1 MTRSPW
7 LQAYRL
13 LARAA
18 RFEAGDLAS
27 AHAEATFIQ
36 VCHAAAH
43 RGRLALA
50 VTAARE
56 LAVVAGVIAFAWV
69 SRLPSPRLP
78 RGLFS
83 PRDFLIA
90 ARSLFRTYRGFVAMA
105 TFTLAVAVGV
115 NLLVFTVV
123 NALWIRPLPFPEPE
137 RVVTVMTRSLG
148 FGSLERPEFEV
159 FEGGVAGQALTV
171 DTNLGLRPQIGIDGV
186 GRELEVLGVTPGYF
200 RVFGLPIRG
209 RDFRSEDDVVGAE
222 PVAII
227 SDRLWSHAFGR
238 RAEIIGAVL
247 PATPLPVRIIGV
259 APPEFEGARRG
270 ERADMWIPTRLMPR
284 VASPGWQGVGGPLM
298 IFGRLG
304 PGQSVA
310 TTNERYLAAL
320 GPERREWE
328 TDPRFGTNRIVVPV
342 DGVFGTPETRSFM
355 VTERDAALVVSGL
368 AMLVLLGGCATVAA
382 LVLVHYERRRAE
394 LALKISLGAPR
405 SRLVLDLVRD
415 LVLIGAIGTA
425 GGILVAALALR
436 VVPALSLPGGVD
448 LGRLDLAI
456 DWRVCAAA
464 IAATMLTLLGAAA
477 VPIARSTRPR
487 LAGELFA
494 GLSNTSLASQRI
506 RQALLGAQV
515 AATIVVLVSAG
526 LFVRAVIH
534 GFGHV
539 PGFDIDRTV
548 FVSVREWLRPG
559 DREMDRQTLVAER
572 TARLTR
578 ILRQIPGVTEV
589 AAGTAPIGPDPRMSI
604 PRLQVDDRP
613 HELVVGSLRGSPE
626 LLSVLGVPLLAG
638 RPLTATDMTAYPHPA
653 VVTQSLVERLW
664 PEGGALGQVV
674 RAPNS
679 RWGAFLVVGVAGD
692 LAFGTLTQPASGVV
706 VTAEPSGGA
715 IVYFV
720 IRTDH
725 PQAVAR
731 DVLRTVEARTVE
743 VTTGRELVARDLG
756 RQRLGAWFF
765 SGFGLAALL
774 LGIGGA
780 FGLVAYLAESRQR
793 EFGVRLAL
801 GADMRHLVRA
811 GLAAALVPVSAGV
824 AAGLVLAGGVSRLF
838 TSLLAGISA
847 LDPTTYLLVA
857 ATMLGCATLAALTAA
872 WRLRRTSPA
881 DALRA
886 T

>member
-1 MTRSPW
+1 LR
-7 LQAYRL
+7 AYRL
-13 LARAA
+13 IARAA
-18 RFEAGDLAS
+18 RFEAADLAT
-27 AHAEATFIQ
+27 AQAEATFMQ
-36 VCHAAAH
+36 VCHAAAR
-43 RGRLALA
+43 RGSLALA
-50 VTAARE
+50 TVALRE
-56 LAVVAGVIAFAWV
+56 LAVVAVVIALAWFG
-69 SRLPSPRLP
+69 RLPSPRLP

-83 PRDFLIA
+83 PRDFLIG
-90 ARSLFRTYRGFVAMA
+90 ARSLFRTHRGFVAMA
-105 TFTLAVAVGV
+105 TLTLAVAVGV

-148 FGSLERPEFEV
+148 FGSLERPEFEI
-159 FEGGVAGQALTV
+159 FEGVAGQALTV

-209 RDFRSEDDVVGAE
+209 RDFRSEDDDVGAE

-227 SDRLWSHAFGR
+227 GDRLWAHAFGR
-238 RAEIIGAVL
+238 RAEIIGAVV
-247 PATPLPVRIIGV
+247 PATPIPIRIIGV

-284 VASPGWQGVGGPLM
+284 VASPGWQGGGAPLM

-304 PGQSVA
+304 PEQTVE
-310 TTNERYLAAL
+310 TINERYLAAL
-320 GPERREWE
+320 VPEAREWE

-342 DGVFGTPETRSFM
+342 GDVFGTPDTRSFM
-355 VTERDAALVVSGL
+355 VTERDAAVVVSGL
-368 AMLVLLGGCATVAA
+368 AMLVLLGGCATIAA
-382 LVLVHYERRRAE
+382 LVLVHYERRRGE

-405 SRLVLDLVRD
+405 GRLVLDLIRD
-415 LVLIGAIGTA
+415 LFLIGAVGTA
-425 GGILVAALALR
+425 GGIFVAALGLR
-436 VVPALSLPGGVD
+436 LLPALSLPGGVD
-448 LGRLDLAI
+448 IGRLDLTI

-477 VPIARSTRPR
+477 LPIARSTRSR

-494 GLSNTSLASQRI
+494 GLTNPSLASQRV
-506 RQALLGAQV
+506 RQALLAAQV

-534 GFGHV
+534 GFGHA
-539 PGFDIDRTV
+539 PGFDVDRTV
-548 FVSVREWLRPG
+548 FVSVQERMRTA
-559 DREMDRQTLVAER
+559 DRDMDRWALIAER
-572 TARLTR
+572 TDRLARA
-578 ILRQIPGVTEV
+578 LRELPGVIEV
-589 AAGTAPIGPDPRMSI
+589 AAGPPPIGPDPGRMTIS
-604 PRLQVDDRP
+604 RVQVGDRE
-613 HELVVGSLRGSPE
+613 HELVVGQLRGSPE
-626 LLSVLGVPLLAG
+626 LLSALGVPLLAG
-638 RPLTATDMTAYPHPA
+638 RLLTAADSTTTPHPA
-653 VVTQSLVERLW
+653 IVTQLLVERLW
-664 PEGGALGQVV
+664 PDGEPLGQTL

-679 RWGAFLVVGVAGD
+679 RFGAFLVVGISGD
-692 LAFGTLTQPASGVV
+692 LAFDTLAQPANGVV
-706 VTAEPSGGA
+706 VTAQPLGGA
-715 IVYFV
+715 RVSFV

-725 PQAVAR
+725 PEVVAGHVRRTIQAQMVQ
-731 DVLRTVEARTVE
+731 

-801 GADMRHLVRA
+801 GADMRHLVRT

-847 LDPTTYLLVA
+847 LDPATYLLVA
-857 ATMLGCATLAALTAA
+857 ATMLGCATLAALAAA
-872 WRLRRTSPA
+872 WRLRRTSPS